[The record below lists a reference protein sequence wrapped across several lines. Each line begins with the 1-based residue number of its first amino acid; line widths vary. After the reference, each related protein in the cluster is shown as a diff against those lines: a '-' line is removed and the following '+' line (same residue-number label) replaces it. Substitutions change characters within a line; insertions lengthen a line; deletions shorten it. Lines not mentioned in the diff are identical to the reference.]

1 MAVLDGKIAIVTGA
15 GGGIGRGIAL
25 AIAKEGCA
33 VAVTGRTASKLDES
47 CALIEGFGGRAIPVP
62 GDVTN
67 PADVERT
74 VRRCVEEFGGVD
86 FLVNNAQELIYGLIG
101 DSTDEDYLRLFSSG
115 PLASF
120 RFMRACHPHMK
131 RRGGGVVINLTSS
144 TAVQA
149 NPGIFGLYGSVK
161 QCIRVL
167 TRAAACEWGAD
178 GIRVVAIAPAA
189 MTPNGER
196 VFAQHPEAARALVA
210 AIPLGRIGDS
220 EKDIGRAVVFLL
232 GPDAG
237 YLTGATIPLD
247 GGMANF

>member
-1 MAVLDGKIAIVTGA
+1 MAVLQGKVAIVTGA

-25 AIAKEGCA
+25 AIAKEGCSVA
-33 VAVTGRTASKLDES
+33 VAGRTLAKLEES
-47 CALIEGFGGRAIPVP
+47 CALIEQVGGRAIPVL

-67 PADVERT
+67 PQDVTRT
-74 VRRCVEEFGGVD
+74 VQRCVDELGGVD
-86 FLVNNAQELIYGLIG
+86 FLVNNAQELIYGLIS
-101 DSTDEDYLRLFSSG
+101 DSTDEDYLTLFSSG
-115 PLASF
+115 PLATF
-120 RFMRACHPHMK
+120 RFMRACQPHMK
-131 RRGGGVVINLTSS
+131 RRGGGVIINLTSG
-144 TAVQA
+144 TAVQP

-161 QCIRVL
+161 QCIRSL
-167 TRAAACEWGAD
+167 TRAAACEWAAD
-178 GIRVVAIAPAA
+178 AIRVIAIAPAA

-220 EKDIGRAVVFLL
+220 ERDIGRAVVFLL